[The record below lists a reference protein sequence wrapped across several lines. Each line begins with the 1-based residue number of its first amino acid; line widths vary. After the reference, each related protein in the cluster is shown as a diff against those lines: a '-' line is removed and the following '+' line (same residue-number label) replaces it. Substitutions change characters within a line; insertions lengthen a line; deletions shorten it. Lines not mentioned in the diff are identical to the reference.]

1 MSRASKW
8 SSFFENDDSQSK
20 WRQFLGFAIML
31 GGLGILLRVDLTHRA
46 ELAAAIILSGAS
58 LFAGILVGF
67 LFGIPKT
74 ARRKT
79 EPSSSL
85 TLMEGDYQPNTNL
98 EEISDWLTKMLLG
111 IGLIEL
117 KRLPEFLDSIARYW
131 ASSLGHSSSQP
142 YTAGLVVYFAVIG
155 FMLGYLW
162 TRLALVGDFI
172 KNDPRRIIS
181 DLLQRVA
188 AATERDPTA
197 TERSPERQVFTPEQ
211 VDAAQE
217 LQAVAKAPRVITEVL
232 RQQIR
237 DLSSIYDSI
246 RATMTRGPERTHRM
260 EVVASQMRALSL
272 AAYPLLG
279 ELARS
284 TLPGERLAAV
294 TFLQTQPKREFFR
307 WLAERM
313 TEEEPFIGYHAAVAL
328 LNAARS
334 ATQEDRELLFSVIG
348 GALRRTSEL
357 EDSTDRRTVL
367 LAAQDALKQ

>member
-1 MSRASKW
+1 
-8 SSFFENDDSQSK
+8 
-20 WRQFLGFAIML
+20 
-31 GGLGILLRVDLTHRA
+31 
-46 ELAAAIILSGAS
+46 
-58 LFAGILVGF
+58 
-67 LFGIPKT
+67 
-74 ARRKT
+74 
-79 EPSSSL
+79 
-85 TLMEGDYQPNTNL
+85 
-98 EEISDWLTKMLLG
+98 
-111 IGLIEL
+111 
-117 KRLPEFLDSIARYW
+117 
-131 ASSLGHSSSQP
+131 
-142 YTAGLVVYFAVIG
+142 
-155 FMLGYLW
+155 
-162 TRLALVGDFI
+162 
-172 KNDPRRIIS
+172 
-181 DLLQRVA
+181 
-188 AATERDPTA
+188 
-197 TERSPERQVFTPEQ
+197 
-211 VDAAQE
+211 
-217 LQAVAKAPRVITEVL
+217 
-232 RQQIR
+232 
-237 DLSSIYDSI
+237 
-246 RATMTRGPERTHRM
+246 MTRGPERTHRM